1 MMALAVGLAAVTMGE
16 QAMADPKI
24 QQLVTPAGVPVWL
37 VESHQIPMIS
47 VEVAVRAG
55 TAFEPANEGGI
66 ANLTA
71 SLLDEGAGEM
81 DSHAFKEAM
90 DLIGMRLG
98 ASADLLDVSVNMDT
112 LAEHKGRA
120 FELLG
125 LAMRE
130 PRFDDEPVARLK
142 QATVAGLKR
151 SEESP
156 SAVAQ
161 KAFGPALFGRHPY
174 ARRVSGSLESVP
186 TLTGAMAKAYH
197 ADQFTRKNMVVSV
210 VGDITP
216 DVLLPLVDK
225 ALAGLPEGHGRNAV
239 ETGPAAPERQ
249 NVHIQKPVPQAT
261 VLVGQFGVPRDNPDF
276 WSVLVMN
283 ELLGGGVLTSRL
295 FDSVREKNGLAYD
308 VRSMNVPLPFNGSFV
323 LSVQSDN
330 AKVQKALDLMS
341 AEVDRLRT
349 VEPSQQ
355 EYDDVMAFL
364 TGSFPL
370 RLDSNAKILGYLTLM
385 QMEGL
390 GPDYLELW
398 TARVRKVTRGDILR
412 VAQTYLTPDRMTM
425 VLVGNGP
432 ALKADWHPHA
442 KMATVM
448 GEVGSAGAKPVQA
461 DRMGPGEALPG
472 LR

>member
-1 MMALAVGLAAVTMGE
+1 
-16 QAMADPKI
+16 MADPKI
-24 QQLVTPAGVPVWL
+24 QQLVTPGGVPVWL

-47 VEVAVRAG
+47 VEVALRAG
-55 TAFEPANEGGI
+55 TAFEPAGQAGI

-71 SLLDEGAGEM
+71 ALLDEGAGDL

-90 DLIGMRLG
+90 DGIGMRLG
-98 ASADLLDVSVNMDT
+98 ANADMLDVSVNMDT
-112 LAEHKGRA
+112 LTEHKDRA

-125 LAMRE
+125 MALRE
-130 PRFDDEPVARLK
+130 PRFDAEPVARLK
-142 QATVAGLKR
+142 QATVSGLKR
-151 SEESP
+151 AEESP
-156 SAVAQ
+156 GAVAQ
-161 KAFGPALFGRHPY
+161 KAFGPAVFGSHPY

-197 ADQFTRKNMVVSV
+197 AAQFTRKNLVVSV

-216 DVLLPLVDK
+216 EVLLPLVD
-225 ALAGLPEGHGRNAV
+225 AAVAGLPQGSGRNVVTA
-239 ETGPAAPERQ
+239 GPAAPVPG
-249 NVHIQKPVPQAT
+249 NLHIKKPVPQAT
-261 VLVGQFGVPRDNPDF
+261 VLVGQLGVPRDNPDF

-308 VRSMNVPLPFNGSFV
+308 VRSMNLPLPYNGSYV

-330 AKVQKALDLMS
+330 VKVQKALDLMA

-349 VEPSQQ
+349 MEPSQQ

-390 GPDYLELW
+390 GPDYLERW
-398 TARVRKVTRGDILR
+398 TERVRTVTREDILR
-412 VAQTYLTPDRMTM
+412 VAQTYLTPERMTM
-425 VLVGNGP
+425 VVVGDGP

-442 KMATVM
+442 KPATVM
-448 GEVGSAGAKPVQA
+448 GEVGAAGAKPAVPM
-461 DRMGPGEALPG
+461 DRTHPGDALPA